1 MKVTFDKDGYVEMLI
16 KEGELPN
23 SIELEDDDTIERK
36 YLACYRLGFD
46 GTKLVLDAEKVQRLE
61 SNLRAETLTYDLK
74 KQVSNTDYKVLR
86 HIREVALGIPTSI
99 SENEYLMLEAER
111 ESLVRQIREI
121 EDGCKL
127 ETDINAILQEGY
139 EIRQSQIDK
148 DKTIT
153 DIVEVTVPE
162 LEKAINILTIGED
175 SDGNTV
181 TMADI
186 TDINEVVEDTEDIN
200 EDE

>member
-16 KEGELPN
+16 KEGDLPN
-23 SIELEDDDTIERK
+23 SIELKNDDTIEKK
-36 YLACYRLGFD
+36 YLACYKLGFD

-61 SNLRAETLTYDLK
+61 SNLKAETLVYDLK
-74 KQVSNTDYKVLR
+74 NQINSTDYKVLR
-86 HIREVALGIPTSI
+86 HIREVSLGIPTSM

-111 ESLVRQIREI
+111 ESLVRRVREI

-139 EIRQSQIDK
+139 ELRQSQIEKNQSISDTVEI
-148 DKTIT
+148 TIPEIKE
-153 DIVEVTVPE
+153 DI
-162 LEKAINILTIGED
+162 KSINNIMESAKETIEQNEEEIIEED
-175 SDGNTV
+175 
-181 TMADI
+181 
-186 TDINEVVEDTEDIN
+186 EDTVDFS

>member
-16 KEGELPN
+16 KEGDLPN

-36 YLACYRLGFD
+36 YLACYKLGFD

-61 SNLRAETLTYDLK
+61 SNLRAETLAYDLK
-74 KQVSNTDYKVLR
+74 KQVSSTDYKVLR
-86 HIREVALGIPTSI
+86 HIRETALGIPTSI
-99 SENEYLMLEAER
+99 SENDYLMLEAER
-111 ESLVRQIREI
+111 ESLVRRIREI
-121 EDGCKL
+121 EDGCQL

-153 DIVEVTVPE
+153 DTVEVTVPE
-162 LEKAINILTIGED
+162 LEKAINVL
-175 SDGNTV
+175 
-181 TMADI
+181 
-186 TDINEVVEDTEDIN
+186 TEDIN